1 VNDGLDTLVHT
12 DLVNRLN
19 DRAME
24 LPEEALL
31 WVKTILDDAKACG
44 RTLALS
50 PPQGIPA
57 ERRYLICQAII
68 DLAIHRDDELT
79 WTVLDNATDQ
89 KIPHHSLGD
98 AFGTLRK
105 AEAKAALGIVTAINN
120 LDLVPMWDENGCRLE
135 GDIVTAIKGGSPTDK
150 ETQQ

>member
-1 VNDGLDTLVHT
+1 MGQKHS
-12 DLVNRLN
+12 R
-19 DRAME
+19 
-24 LPEEALL
+24 
-31 WVKTILDDAKACG
+31 G
-44 RTLALS
+44 RQSLRPNLALS

-68 DLAIHRDDELT
+68 ALAIHRDDELT

-105 AEAKAALGIVTAINN
+105 AEAKAALGIAYAID
-120 LDLVPMWDENGCRLE
+120 DLHLAPMWDENGCRLE
-135 GDIVTAIKGGSPTDK
+135 GDIVTAMKHGFPTDK

>member
-1 VNDGLDTLVHT
+1 MRIHT
-12 DLVNRLN
+12 DIINRLN
-19 DRAME
+19 DQATQ
-24 LPEEALL
+24 LPEASLE
-31 WVKTILDDAKACG
+31 WVKKILDDAKQCG

-68 DLAIHRDDELT
+68 ALAVHRDDELA
-79 WTVLDNATDQ
+79 WTVLDNATAQ
-89 KIPHHSLGD
+89 KVPHHSLGD

-105 AEAKAALGIVTAINN
+105 AEAKSALGIVQAINN
-120 LDLVPMWDENGCRLE
+120 LDLIPMWDENGCRLE
-135 GDIVTAIKGGSPTDK
+135 GDIVTAMKHGFPTDK